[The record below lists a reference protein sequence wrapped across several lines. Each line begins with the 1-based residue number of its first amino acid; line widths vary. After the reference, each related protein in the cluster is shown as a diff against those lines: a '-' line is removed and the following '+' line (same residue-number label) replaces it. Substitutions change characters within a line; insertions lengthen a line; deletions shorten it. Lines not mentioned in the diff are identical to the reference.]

1 MADTPLPGQDTP
13 LPQLTASLLDLIE
26 DAERDAAA
34 LGSIQ
39 QMLEACELGREIHA
53 RSLATL
59 LEPWTTSVADR
70 VGDLA
75 GLIKLTG
82 GAITPPSGKAPA
94 NDDDAE
100 PGRDRSGRMHMVLHI
115 PPEVADEMFGDRL

>member
-1 MADTPLPGQDTP
+1 MQTTPVPGQDTP

-82 GAITPPSGKAPA
+82 GAEQVAGGHQSASEPGPLSHLVAQLVPEMLARMDRGETPPF
-94 NDDDAE
+94 
-100 PGRDRSGRMHMVLHI
+100 R
-115 PPEVADEMFGDRL
+115 